1 MSTEIYKIGE
11 SFDSSNAAAEQP
23 KILDIVNKGNNVVL
37 DLSGCKY
44 VSSAGLRVLLYT
56 YKVAVPKGLK
66 VSLAGVSPEI
76 KDVMEMTGFDKF
88 FEFFATAEEATK

>member
-56 YKVAVPKGLK
+56 YKVAAPKGQK
-66 VSLAGVSPEI
+66 VSLAGVSTEI
-76 KDVMEMTGFDKF
+76 RCYGDDRFRQVLRVFRNGRRGN
-88 FEFFATAEEATK
+88 